1 MREPLLS
8 KTRTRTD
15 RKLVRRFAWPY
26 LIFAVALATLTIG
39 GNLLPPVWQRYV
51 LPPVMIVLFV
61 VFYAVVQAP
70 GRLVQPVDTVR
81 RRGARAGAAGQNSWR
96 RQLERVP
103 ISGNRLSDKTRD
115 QQKPSAGR

>member
-15 RKLVRRFAWPY
+15 RKLVLRFVWPD

-39 GNLLPPVWQRYV
+39 NNLLPPVWQRYV

-61 VFYAVVQAP
+61 VFYAVVQA
-70 GRLVQPVDTVR
+70 R
-81 RRGARAGAAGQNSWR
+81 RADWANRSTKSDDEANERARRARILGGDS
-96 RQLERVP
+96 
-103 ISGNRLSDKTRD
+103 
-115 QQKPSAGR
+115 